1 MIWYRLP
8 WLCTTQPR
16 RCRTSGTLHDT
27 CVEAGTRLHSGALP
41 PSHIDV
47 LACLLPGPHPLQLMG
62 AQLCLHLCL
71 DASVK
76 RVISVCKALFF
87 GETPCSTAGE
97 AHPATWWRMVGA
109 TEILSDQDPVSW
121 HQASDAHH
129 WIGQRQNW
137 PLGTR
142 VTIKVNMPKSLW
154 RSLVVTRG
162 CAISSDPVCSGF
174 WSPFW
179 AGVSRCRCTYW
190 IAYEWNWTAVWV
202 ANQTCWNGSPSL
214 GATTLAGPNW
224 PVQGMR
230 RR

>member
-8 WLCTTQPR
+8 WICTTQPW
-16 RCRTSGTLHDT
+16 RCRTSGTLHET

-62 AQLCLHLCL
+62 AQLCPHLCL

-76 RVISVCKALFF
+76 RVISVCKAL

-129 WIGQRQNW
+129 WIGQKQNW

-154 RSLVVTRG
+154 RSLAVTRG
-162 CAISSDPVCSGF
+162 CAISSDPACSGF

-190 IAYEWNWTAVWV
+190 ITYEWNWTAVWV

-214 GATTLAGPNW
+214 GAATLAGPNW